1 MQLPVLDL
9 LARYA
14 HLLFALVWVGHN
26 YANFIQNPRFVP
38 LQNGVDVAVLNRDL
52 EARMKREHGVFRYAS
67 RVVWLSGLVM
77 LWQRGW
83 LVDALLLQ
91 DPCPHRLHAP
101 EPLAR
106 TPAVAVALLPRQK
119 RQRPEPVGAL
129 SWVLARLRSLPAIH
143 SIRNARSSLRPAAS
157 DGTPRSPAAPSAKP
171 GSGECSASLRR
182 TKRRQPH

>member
-38 LQNGVDVAVLNRDL
+38 LQNGVDVAALNRDL

-67 RVVWLSGLVM
+67 LVVWLSGLVM

-91 DPCPHRLHAP
+91 GR
-101 EPLAR
+101 
-106 TPAVAVALLPRQK
+106 
-119 RQRPEPVGAL
+119 
-129 SWVLARLRSLPAIH
+129 
-143 SIRNARSSLRPAAS
+143 
-157 DGTPRSPAAPSAKP
+157 
-171 GSGECSASLRR
+171 
-182 TKRRQPH
+182 